1 VEDSVFH
8 SPNRFE
14 NLDEKSRVSG
24 GKSPAIRSFRTGSAN
39 AYAVLE
45 SGAAVRFG
53 FIA

>member
-14 NLDEKSRVSG
+14 NLDGKSRVSG
-24 GKSPAIRSFRTGSAN
+24 GKSPAN
-39 AYAVLE
+39 AYAVLK